1 MGKRYLVEEIDTE
14 STIGVV
20 IISIIAFGLIV
31 LINYVIF
38 QSLGENIIYLGNF
51 KKIDPEVLGIF
62 CGIILSFCIGLVSF
76 IIKWI
81 EGIISSIKT
90 SSKILL
96 GTTILTTWIG
106 SIILP
111 VILYYII
118 YHTIEFEWVDLIKTI
133 VLNFI
138 LLLIASPLIALFQL
152 LIIIPLGT
160 ILSFLLYKIIYIL
173 KTPRIRNTI
182 CWQKIVQWNKKTSIR
197 NNIRTI
203 KLYPDKI
210 EFYNLENQ
218 LQDTISF
225 KQLGYSDLKPIM
237 KLTLIDSLSR
247 WIKTSLI
254 IKDKYL
260 VTSTLSLTI
269 ENAYLKNQQ
278 QKENISRVVNQKK
291 YNRKQQKSIK
301 SNLKQKKKEYKA
313 AIRKG
318 KDW

>member
-1 MGKRYLVEEIDTE
+1 M
-14 STIGVV
+14 
-20 IISIIAFGLIV
+20 
-31 LINYVIF
+31 
-38 QSLGENIIYLGNF
+38 
-51 KKIDPEVLGIF
+51 
-62 CGIILSFCIGLVSF
+62 
-76 IIKWI
+76 
-81 EGIISSIKT
+81 
-90 SSKILL
+90 
-96 GTTILTTWIG
+96 
-106 SIILP
+106 
-111 VILYYII
+111 
-118 YHTIEFEWVDLIKTI
+118 
-133 VLNFI
+133 
-138 LLLIASPLIALFQL
+138 
-152 LIIIPLGT
+152 
-160 ILSFLLYKIIYIL
+160 
-173 KTPRIRNTI
+173 
-182 CWQKIVQWNKKTSIR
+182 
-197 NNIRTI
+197 
-203 KLYPDKI
+203 
-210 EFYNLENQ
+210 
-218 LQDTISF
+218 QDTISF